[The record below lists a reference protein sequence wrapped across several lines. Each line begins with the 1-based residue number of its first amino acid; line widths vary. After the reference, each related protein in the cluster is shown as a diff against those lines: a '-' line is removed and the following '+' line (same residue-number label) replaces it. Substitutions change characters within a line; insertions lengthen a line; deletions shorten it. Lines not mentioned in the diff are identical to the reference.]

1 MAPFVVACRVRC
13 YATPKQAWG
22 RGARVANTGSGERS
36 VARRECVQTGA
47 IALVFWI
54 GMESWM
60 LVVTAARGSPL
71 SSRYALGHVIGVLI
85 AAGISILGFAAAR
98 AVASR
103 PAPVR
108 VGVAV
113 SAVVVSAGL
122 FAAAMPLIHLVTPM
136 LRSEYG
142 YGLQLLLAESL
153 YWLVPFGLWILLVMV
168 LESGRQARMRE
179 ASLSAAMV
187 AAKEAELRALHYQ
200 VNPHFLY
207 NALNAIATL
216 ILDGRNAHA
225 ERMVL
230 RLSAF
235 FRSSLSRD
243 PLAEVRLAD
252 EVAQQRLYLEL
263 EELRYPDCLEI
274 VVDVPADLVDAEVP
288 SLILQPLVENAV
300 KHGVHTP
307 DRRTRIEIAAHAE
320 GDTLVIQVAD
330 NGPGGGG
337 PSGTGIGLAN
347 VRRRL
352 EARFGRRAGVTAGP
366 HPERGYVA
374 AVRLP
379 LRFPA

>member
-1 MAPFVVACRVRC
+1 
-13 YATPKQAWG
+13 
-22 RGARVANTGSGERS
+22 
-36 VARRECVQTGA
+36 
-47 IALVFWI
+47 
-54 GMESWM
+54 M
-60 LVVTAARGSPL
+60 LVVTAARGAPL
-71 SSRYALGHVIGVLI
+71 PGRYALGHLI
-85 AAGISILGFAAAR
+85 AVVAAVGISMAGFAALRSVRLR
-98 AVASR
+98 AALLRGAVTVA
-103 PAPVR
+103 ALVT
-108 VGVAV
+108 
-113 SAVVVSAGL
+113 SAVL
-122 FAAAMPLIHLVTPM
+122 FAATMPVIHQFTPV
-136 LRSEYG
+136 LRSENEHG
-142 YGLQLLLAESL
+142 MQLLLAESL
-153 YWLVPFGLWILLVMV
+153 YWLVPYGLWLLLVLV
-168 LESGRQARMRE
+168 LEGGRKARVRE
-179 ASLSAAMV
+179 ANLAEALI

-307 DRRTRIEIAAHAE
+307 DRRTRIEIAAHAQ

-352 EARFGRRAGVTAGP
+352 EARFGPRAGVTAGP
-366 HPERGYVA
+366 HPQRGYVA

-379 LRFPA
+379 LRFPN